1 MIRVGDIRT
10 ERPSFYTSYGRGAGA
25 PASCEVIWG
34 HPQGRF
40 WRGRFTASITGKSWT
55 ESFYFEDRRGS
66 GEEEYDDENDCNHE
80 QQRRR
85 RQDRYRHQP
94 G

>member
-1 MIRVGDIRT
+1 MIRVGDIRA

-40 WRGRFTASITGKSWT
+40 WRGRFTASITGQ
-55 ESFYFEDRRGS
+55 ELDRIFLL
-66 GEEEYDDENDCNHE
+66 
-80 QQRRR
+80 
-85 RQDRYRHQP
+85 
-94 G
+94 